1 MTTKLSNK
9 IVGYI
14 SPKQRYINTL
24 ENKIETLEGALKDEL
39 FKLFMEKLGE
49 PAEMARLKKENKKLR
64 QEKKALKAIV
74 MEGHRKHGKKSK
86 M

>member
-1 MTTKLSNK
+1 MITLKKK
-9 IVGYI
+9 IIGCI
-14 SPKQRYINTL
+14 SPQQRYINSLELKIDTL
-24 ENKIETLEGALKDEL
+24 ETAIKDEL

-74 MEGHRKHGKKSK
+74 VEGHRKHGKKSK

>member
-1 MTTKLSNK
+1 MTTLKNK
-9 IVGYI
+9 VIGYI
-14 SPKQRYINTL
+14 SPKQKYINTL
-24 ENKIETLEGALKDEL
+24 ENKIETLESALKDEL

-64 QEKKALKAIV
+64 QEKKVLKAIV
-74 MEGHRKHGKKSK
+74 VEGHRKHGKKSK

>member
-1 MTTKLSNK
+1 MAIKFKNKL
-9 IVGYI
+9 IGCI
-14 SPKQRYINTL
+14 SPQQRYINSLELKVDTL
-24 ENKIETLEGALKDEL
+24 ETAIKDEL

-74 MEGHRKHGKKSK
+74 VEGHRKHGKKSK

>member
-1 MTTKLSNK
+1 MATKFKNK
-9 IVGYI
+9 LVGYI
-14 SPKQRYINTL
+14 SPKQKYINTL
-24 ENKIETLEGALKDEL
+24 ENKIETLESALKDEL

-49 PAEMARLKKENKKLR
+49 PAEMAKLKKENKKLR

-74 MEGHRKHGKKSK
+74 MEGHKKHGKKNK